1 MAKRLKTTNCNQHRG
16 RIQAQGG
23 GVEESEAWAQ
33 SYVPKKSDGYG
44 MAESLKG
51 KLKKKEL
58 KKRERSFK
66 KLDKFI
72 ENAPRTGYDY
82 SSQSYMPFPP
92 NGDVRVDVEIIKGK
106 AFKDNQ

>member
-1 MAKRLKTTNCNQHRG
+1 MAKQATNHIDPQHRG

-33 SYVPKKSDGYG
+33 SYVPNKSDGFG
-44 MAESLKG
+44 MVVSLKG
-51 KLKKKEL
+51 KLGEKEL
-58 KKRERSFK
+58 KQRERPFK

-72 ENAPRTGYDY
+72 EKAPRVGYDY
-82 SSQSYMPFPP
+82 SSQSYTPIPP
-92 NGDVRVDVEIIKGK
+92 CCDVRVDVEIKKGK

>member
-33 SYVPKKSDGYG
+33 NYIPYKSDGHD
-44 MAESLKG
+44 MIDDL
-51 KLKKKEL
+51 KLKLSMDAL
-58 KKRERSFK
+58 KQRQNSFERAEM
-66 KLDKFI
+66 FI
-72 ENAPRTGYDY
+72 DRAPSGGWDTSR
-82 SSQSYMPFPP
+82 QSYPGCPP
-92 NGDVRVDVEIIKGK
+92 HGDVRVDVEIIKGK